1 MLGECLEVFGGYT
14 EEEREKMIL
23 NHYIPKD
30 GTYILVGSNGEI
42 VSITDFKLDKKT
54 GQVNRNAERYHDFC
68 YYDYHSDLV
77 SMNKPLDG
85 SKVIHSN
92 NYLSFWVKKESILN
106 GKLTADIIDGY
117 YEVLEHP
124 EKKYEK
130 TAALSIYKDLEME
143 FGKVDAESLQKNKQ
157 WICEHIFSIN
167 DLDQTIDMGRKDY
180 LKIFFEA
187 DREEYLREGNRYLIP
202 NIYNSNQY
210 NIVVKG
216 ETLGLP
222 DNNQGMNA
230 KKPFL
235 SIKTRKSAAPYL
247 LNKNDVLLQKQF
259 FDHLMSFAMIGKFN
273 VYVDMEKKEIKG
285 YKNDGYPETS
295 ISGFYLRIQK
305 GKEVEIHDQDVI
317 PFFDNHMRK
326 PFVYENKLGI
336 EDKKNP
342 EYEFGKTCETF
353 KEVEELINDIFF
365 SKMLINNYFSEE
377 EDIKI
382 TEESLKRTLLLSRR
396 KLFSWLHLGNAAGI
410 GDLLDQVSRELIK
423 GSISNEYMLKAAKQ
437 LNLRLSLMQYFAE
450 GGKKMADFSID
461 LRENLKTKICSEVY
475 MGLESDR
482 EYYFAVGQLARY
494 FVYLSKA
501 GKKKQ
506 SLINPF
512 LNARTDSKLKDLLGK
527 SFKKYNYAISVGA
540 KHISRLYGMV
550 ECYEPQEQV
559 MQDMISAGFVIDNLL
574 LERKEKEEKEDE

>member
-14 EEEREKMIL
+14 EEEREKIIL

-42 VSITDFKLDKKT
+42 VSVTDFKLDKKT
-54 GQVNRNAERYHDFC
+54 GQVNKNAERYHDFC

-92 NYLSFWVKKESILN
+92 NYLSFWVKKESISN

-143 FGKVDAESLQKNKQ
+143 FGRVDAESLQKNKQ
-157 WICEHIFSIN
+157 WICNHIFSIT

-187 DREEYLREGNRYLIP
+187 DREEYWREGNRYLIP

-247 LNKNDVLLQKQF
+247 LNKDDVLLQKQF
-259 FDHLMSFAMIGKFN
+259 FDYLMSFAMIGKFN

-285 YKNDGYPETS
+285 YRNDGYPERS

-305 GKEVEIHDQDVI
+305 GKEVEIHDQDVV

-326 PFVYENKLGI
+326 PFMYENKLGI
-336 EDKKNP
+336 EDEKNP

-382 TEESLKRTLLLSRR
+382 TEESLKRMLLLSRR
-396 KLFSWLHLGNAAGI
+396 KLFSWLHLGNTAGI

-423 GSISNEYMLKAAKQ
+423 GSISNEHMLKAAKQ

-450 GGKKMADFSID
+450 GGEKMADFSIE
-461 LRENLKTKICSEVY
+461 LRENLKAKIGSEEY

-527 SFKKYNYAISVGA
+527 SFKKYNYAISMGA
-540 KHISRLYGMV
+540 KRVGRLYGMV

>member
-42 VSITDFKLDKKT
+42 VSVTDFKLDKKT

-157 WICEHIFSIN
+157 WICDHIFSIT

-187 DREEYLREGNRYLIP
+187 DREEYWREGNRYLIP

-235 SIKTRKSAAPYL
+235 SIKTRKSVAPYL
-247 LNKNDVLLQKQF
+247 LNKDDVLLQKQF
-259 FDHLMSFAMIGKFN
+259 FDYLMSFAMIGKFN

-285 YKNDGYPETS
+285 YRNDGYPERP

-305 GKEVEIHDQDVI
+305 GKEVEIHDQDVV

-326 PFVYENKLGI
+326 PFMYENKLGI
-336 EDKKNP
+336 EDEKNP

-377 EDIKI
+377 GDIKI
-382 TEESLKRTLLLSRR
+382 TEESLKRMLLLSRR
-396 KLFSWLHLGNAAGI
+396 KLFSWLHLGNTAGI

-423 GSISNEYMLKAAKQ
+423 GSISNEHMLKAAKQ

-450 GGKKMADFSID
+450 GGEKMADFSIE
-461 LRENLKTKICSEVY
+461 LRENLKTKI
-475 MGLESDR
+475 
-482 EYYFAVGQLARY
+482 
-494 FVYLSKA
+494 
-501 GKKKQ
+501 
-506 SLINPF
+506 
-512 LNARTDSKLKDLLGK
+512 T
-527 SFKKYNYAISVGA
+527 
-540 KHISRLYGMV
+540 
-550 ECYEPQEQV
+550 
-559 MQDMISAGFVIDNLL
+559 
-574 LERKEKEEKEDE
+574 